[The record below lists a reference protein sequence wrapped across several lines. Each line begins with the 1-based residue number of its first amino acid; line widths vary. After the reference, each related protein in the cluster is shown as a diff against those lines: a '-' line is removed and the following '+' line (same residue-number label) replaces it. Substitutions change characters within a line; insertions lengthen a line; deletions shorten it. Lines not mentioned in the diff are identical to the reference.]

1 MKKKCPYRTA
11 SEQELNVEA
20 AKRKKGIKGNM
31 RYERVE
37 HAADV
42 GPSIP
47 ELTGNISVTFSI
59 SACFRQVG

>member
-1 MKKKCPYRTA
+1 MSLMYSFRTGTECGG
-11 SEQELNVEA
+11 SQ
-20 AKRKKGIKGNM
+20 KKKGIKGNM

-42 GPSIP
+42 CTSVP